1 MFTVVITTF
10 LVTCLYQLYSA
21 VWCFQANG
29 DVYAFQDVEPF
40 KRLGV
45 TKKLTSD
52 PVVQILTNREN
63 QLIIA
68 TKSGGVYLAALST
81 SGSSFQ
87 LEVIKVKFTHFRAVL
102 EKLFLDF
109 D

>member
-1 MFTVVITTF
+1 MIILSLNILIIF

-87 LEVIKVKFTHFRAVL
+87 LEVIKVFIFENVRFF
-102 EKLFLDF
+102 E
-109 D
+109 